1 MCFLEHQMNMQTK
14 VEVKLQ
20 TDKNFIKFLSKLSD
34 MSEDEVVCNM
44 YDLTSDSLKK
54 VLSEEFSKHWTT
66 KRIRFPNTDLDLLA
80 KVKFVNYSRFNKK
93 VGDVYITFHLPKTK
107 TITFTEQQ
115 IADMAVEK
123 FLLNINNGDTK

>member
-1 MCFLEHQMNMQTK
+1 MNMQTK

-20 TDKNFIKFLSKLSD
+20 TDKNFIKFLSKLSG
-34 MSEDEVVCNM
+34 MSEDEVVCNL
-44 YDLTSDSLKK
+44 YDLTSDALKK

-66 KRIRFPNTDLDLLA
+66 KRVRFPNTDLDLLA
-80 KVKFVNYSRFNKK
+80 KVKFINYSRFNKK
-93 VGDVYITFHLPKTK
+93 AGDVYITFDLPKTK

>member
-1 MCFLEHQMNMQTK
+1 MNMQTK

-20 TDKNFIKFLSKLSD
+20 TDKNFIKFLSKLSG
-34 MSEDEVVCNM
+34 MSEDEVVCNL
-44 YDLTSDSLKK
+44 YDLTSDALKK

-66 KRIRFPNTDLDLLA
+66 KRVRFPNTDLDLLA
-80 KVKFVNYSRFNKK
+80 KVKFINYSRFNKK
-93 VGDVYITFHLPKTK
+93 VGDVYITFDLPKTK